1 MELKIDNIAVMELAA
16 QKIADAVIHEDDVQN
31 AAMREIKNRI
41 DRLFSERA
49 DNAVSEAI
57 DAAVNAAL
65 DRQYTRINAWGET
78 EGVPTTIRAELEK
91 LADAYWTQNV
101 DAKSGKPTSS
111 TYNQVTRAQF
121 VMGQICAEDFT
132 EQMKKAAVSVT
143 AAMKDGFRSQLAKQV
158 DDLLDTLFR
167 VRSLQDQNKAEKPW

>member
-65 DRQYTRINAWGET
+65 DPIHRQ
-78 EGVPTTIRAELEK
+78 
-91 LADAYWTQNV
+91 
-101 DAKSGKPTSS
+101 
-111 TYNQVTRAQF
+111 QF
-121 VMGQICAEDFT
+121 A
-132 EQMKKAAVSVT
+132 
-143 AAMKDGFRSQLAKQV
+143 
-158 DDLLDTLFR
+158 
-167 VRSLQDQNKAEKPW
+167 